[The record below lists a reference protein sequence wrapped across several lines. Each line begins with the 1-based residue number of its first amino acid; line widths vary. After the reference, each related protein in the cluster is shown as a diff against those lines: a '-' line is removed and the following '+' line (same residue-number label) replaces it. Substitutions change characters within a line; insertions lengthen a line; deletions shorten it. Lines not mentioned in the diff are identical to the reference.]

1 MRRRAWRML
10 ERGIEDG
17 KRLAAEIKPKWLRIG
32 G

>member
-1 MRRRAWRML
+1 ML
-10 ERGIEDG
+10 EMGIEDG